1 VRSVQVDRLSDGLD
15 RVQLVDAPL
24 PEPGPGQL
32 RVRMRLSPV
41 NPSDLNF
48 IRGDYIR
55 ALERLVWNHGR
66 TELCYDPKRTQPSP
80 KPPYSLGGEGVGVVD
95 ACGPGVPE
103 AAFKGRRV
111 AVVAGPPMGA
121 WQDYT
126 IVAAQRALPIPE
138 PISDETAA
146 MFIVNPLTAYAMVHE
161 ILKVRP
167 DTWLMQD
174 AAGSALAKMV
184 VRMSKLAGFRTINLV
199 RGGAHHA
206 ALKALGADVVVDTE
220 SQSVIDEVIKATDGR
235 GVEYAIDCVG
245 GDLAAEM
252 LRCLTLGG
260 HMIVYGTLANSP
272 IVLPSRDM
280 MMPVTQLSGFFALNW
295 LALQP
300 LEKLPGIFGA
310 VGKLAMQGVF
320 ESPVDA
326 VYPLEQ
332 VREAIEASQVKGRA
346 GKILLRISD

>member
-1 VRSVQVDRLSDGLD
+1 MRSVQVDRLSEGLD
-15 RVQLVDAPL
+15 RVQLVDAPV

-48 IRGDYIR
+48 IRGDYLR
-55 ALERLVWNHGR
+55 ALERLIWNR
-66 TELCYDPKRTQPSP
+66 DQRDLCYDPGRTQPSP
-80 KPPYSLGGEGVGVVD
+80 RPPYSLGGEGMGIVD

-103 AAFKGRRV
+103 AAFAGRRV

-126 IVAAQRALPIPE
+126 IVAAQRALPVPDSV
-138 PISDETAA
+138 SDPLAA
-146 MFIVNPLTAYAMVHE
+146 MFVVNPLTAYAMVHE
-161 ILKVRP
+161 VLKVRP
-167 DTWLMQD
+167 GTWLVQD

-184 VRMSKLAGFRTINLV
+184 VRMSKIAGFHTISLV
-199 RGGAHHA
+199 RGGSHHE
-206 ALKALGADVVVDTE
+206 ALAALGADVIVDTDR
-220 SQSVIDEVIKATDGR
+220 QSITEEVAKATGGR
-235 GVEYAIDCVG
+235 GAEYALDCVG
-245 GDLAAEM
+245 GELAAEM
-252 LRCLTLGG
+252 LRCLTVGG
-260 HMIVYGTLANSP
+260 HMVVFGTLANSP

-280 MMPVTQLSGFFALNW
+280 MMPVTQLSGFFAPNW
-295 LALQP
+295 LAMQGP
-300 LEKLPGIFGA
+300 DRLPGIFA
-310 VGKLAMQGVF
+310 KLFQLALQGVF

>member
-1 VRSVQVDRLSDGLD
+1 
-15 RVQLVDAPL
+15 
-24 PEPGPGQL
+24 
-32 RVRMRLSPV
+32 MRLSPV

-48 IRGDYIR
+48 IRGDYIK
-55 ALERLVWNHGR
+55 ALERLIWNHGE
-66 TELCYDPKRTQPSP
+66 TDLCYDPARTQPSP
-80 KPPYSLGGEGVGVVD
+80 RPPYSLGGEGVGVVD

-103 AAFKGRRV
+103 AAFAGRRV

-126 IVAAQRALPIPE
+126 IVAVPRALPLPE
-138 PISDETAA
+138 AISDETAA
-146 MFIVNPLTAYAMVHE
+146 MFIVNPLTAYALTHE

-167 DTWLMQD
+167 GTWLMQD

-184 VRMSKLAGFRTINLV
+184 VRISKLAGFHTINLV
-199 RGGAHHA
+199 RGSAHRE
-206 ALKALGADVVVDTE
+206 ALEALGADVVVDTE
-220 SQSVIDEVIKATDGR
+220 SQSIVEEVRKATGGR
-235 GVEYAIDCVG
+235 GVEYALDCVG

-260 HMIVYGTLANSP
+260 HMVVYGTLANSP
-272 IVLPSRDM
+272 ITLPSRDM

-300 LEKLPGIFGA
+300 PEKLPAIFGA
-310 VGKLAMQGVF
+310 MFKLALQGAF

-332 VREAIEASQVKGRA
+332 FREAIEASMVRGRA

>member
-1 VRSVQVDRLSDGLD
+1 MRSAQIDRLSDGPDRIQLLD
-15 RVQLVDAPL
+15 VPV

-48 IRGDYIR
+48 VRGDYTR
-55 ALERLVWNHGR
+55 ALERLIWNHGHQD
-66 TELCYDPKRTQPSP
+66 LFYDPHRTQPCP

-103 AAFKGRRV
+103 AAFAGRRV

-126 IVAAQRALPIPE
+126 IVAVQKALPVPE
-138 PISDETAA
+138 GLSDETAS

-161 ILKVRP
+161 VLKVKP
-167 DTWLMQD
+167 GTWLIQD

-184 VRMSKLAGFRTINLV
+184 LRMSKLTGFRTINLV
-199 RGGAHHA
+199 RGNSHVE
-206 ALKALGADVVVDTE
+206 ALTALGADVIVDTD
-220 SQSVIDEVIKATDGR
+220 SQSVMAEVARATGGR
-235 GVEYAIDCVG
+235 GVEYALDCVG
-245 GDLAAEM
+245 GELAAEM
-252 LRCLTLGG
+252 LRCLTVGG
-260 HMIVYGTLANSP
+260 HMVVYGTLANSP
-272 IVLPSRDM
+272 IILPSRDM

-300 LEKLPGIFGA
+300 KEKLPGIFGA
-310 VGKLAMQGVF
+310 IGQLAMQGVF
-320 ESPVDA
+320 ETPVDA

-332 VREAIEASQVKGRA
+332 LREAIDASQVKGRA
-346 GKILLRISD
+346 GKILVRISD

>member
-1 VRSVQVDRLSDGLD
+1 LD
-15 RVQLVDAPL
+15 RVQLVEAPV

-48 IRGDYIR
+48 IRGDYLR
-55 ALERLVWNHGR
+55 ALERLIWNHGQR
-66 TELCYDPKRTQPSP
+66 DLCYDPGRTQPSP
-80 KPPYSLGGEGVGVVD
+80 RPPYSLGGEGMGIVD

-103 AAFKGRRV
+103 ATFAGRRV

-126 IVAAQRALPIPE
+126 IVAAQRALPVPDSV
-138 PISDETAA
+138 SDPLAA
-146 MFIVNPLTAYAMVHE
+146 MFVVNPLTAYAMVHE
-161 ILKVRP
+161 VLKVRP
-167 DTWLMQD
+167 GTWLVQD

-184 VRMSKLAGFRTINLV
+184 VRMSKLGGFHTINLV
-199 RGGAHHA
+199 RGSAHHE
-206 ALKALGADVVVDTE
+206 ALAALGAEIIVDTDR
-220 SQSVIDEVIKATDGR
+220 QSITEEVAKATGGR
-235 GVEYAIDCVG
+235 GAEYALDCVG
-245 GDLAAEM
+245 GELAAEM
-252 LRCLTLGG
+252 LRCLTVGG
-260 HMIVYGTLANSP
+260 HMVVFGTLANSP

-280 MMPVTQLSGFFALNW
+280 MMPVTQLSGFFAPNW
-295 LALQP
+295 LAMQAP
-300 LEKLPGIFGA
+300 DRLPGIFA
-310 VGKLAMQGVF
+310 KLFQLALQGVF

>member
-15 RVQLVDAPL
+15 RVRVVDAPV

-48 IRGDYIR
+48 IRGDYIK
-55 ALERLVWNHGR
+55 ALERLIWNQGHAD
-66 TELCYDPKRTQPSP
+66 LCYDPNRTQPSP
-80 KPPYSLGGEGVGVVD
+80 RPPYSLGGEGMGVVD

-103 AAFKGRRV
+103 AAFAGRRV

-126 IVAAQRALPIPE
+126 LVAAQRALPVPD

-167 DTWLMQD
+167 GTWLMQD

-184 VRMSKLAGFRTINLV
+184 VRMSKLAGFHTINLV
-199 RGGAHHA
+199 RGNAHRE
-206 ALKALGADVVVDTE
+206 ALTALGADVIVDTD
-220 SQSVIDEVIKATDGR
+220 SQSVVEEVIKATGGR
-235 GVEYAIDCVG
+235 GAEYAIDCVG
-245 GDLAAEM
+245 GELAAEM

-260 HMIVYGTLANSP
+260 HMVVYGTLANSP
-272 IVLPSRDM
+272 IILPSRDM
-280 MMPVTQLSGFFALNW
+280 MMPVTQMSGFFAPNW

-300 LEKLPGIFGA
+300 PDRLPGIFA
-310 VGKLAMQGVF
+310 KLFQLAMQGVF
-320 ESPVDA
+320 ASPVDA